1 MSSYSQRPGGRDASR
16 DQRFFDQQV
25 GRAGGGANDD
35 RPQRRTLVDLLYD
48 GFYLLFMLHNGHL
61 PESAES
67 FAESVREYL
76 GEFERE
82 ARKLD
87 KATDDIYA
95 AKYALCAA
103 IDETVLAGS
112 PELREFWELRPLQ
125 LQLFGDQLA
134 GEHFFD
140 RLEQLRAEGRSR
152 VEVLEVYYLCL
163 LLGFKGK
170 YALEAS
176 EKLGYITARVG
187 DEIASMKGKR
197 AGFAPHWEPPDSIT
211 HTLKRD
217 VPMWVVASV
226 CALIGL
232 VTFSGLDYSLT
243 RTTQHTL
250 NQYHDVVKMA
260 PTAAHLTITLP

>member
-1 MSSYSQRPGGRDASR
+1 MSPSSNRQ
-16 DQRFFDQQV
+16 DQSGVRSKSFFDRQV
-25 GRAGGGANDD
+25 QRAGGGEYDGQ
-35 RPQRRTLVDLLYD
+35 PQKRTLVDLLYD

-61 PESAES
+61 PESAEQ
-67 FAESVREYL
+67 FADSVKEYL
-76 GEFERE
+76 GDFERE
-82 ARKLD
+82 AKKLD
-87 KATDDIYA
+87 KPTDDIYA

-103 IDETVLAGS
+103 IDETVLSGGPA
-112 PELREFWELRPLQ
+112 LRDFWELRPLQ

-152 VEVLEVYYLCL
+152 LEVLEVYYLCL
-163 LLGFKGK
+163 LLGFRGK

-176 EKLGYITARVG
+176 EKLGYTTARVG

-211 HTLKRD
+211 HTLKRE

-232 VTFSGLDYSLT
+232 VTLTGLDYSLS
-243 RTTQHTL
+243 RTTENTL
-250 NQYHDVVKMA
+250 ASFHDVVQMA

>member
-1 MSSYSQRPGGRDASR
+1 MSRQDNNASK
-16 DQRFFDQQV
+16 DKRFFDRQV
-25 GRAGGGANDD
+25 SRAGGGDHD
-35 RPQRRTLVDLLYD
+35 GQPLQRTLVDLLYD

-61 PESAES
+61 PSSAEQ
-67 FAESVREYL
+67 FAESVKEYL
-76 GEFERE
+76 AEFERE
-82 ARKLD
+82 AKKLG
-87 KATDDIYA
+87 KPTDDIYA

-103 IDETVLAGS
+103 IDETVLAGG
-112 PELREFWELRPLQ
+112 PALRDFWELRPLQ

-140 RLEQLRAEGRSR
+140 QLEQLRAEGRPR
-152 VEVLEVYYLCL
+152 LEVLEVFYLCL
-163 LLGFKGK
+163 LLGFRGK

-176 EKLGYITARVG
+176 EKLGYTTARVG

-211 HTLKRD
+211 HTLKRE

-226 CALIGL
+226 CALVGL
-232 VTFSGLDYSLT
+232 LTLTGLDYSLSH
-243 RTTQHTL
+243 TTQATL
-250 NQYHDVVKMA
+250 AKYNNVVEMA